1 MKYWTQLN
9 ELDDA
14 VYKVQAV
21 NSGLQILGRTD
32 EMTSADSGLPEEF
45 QTFLADLN
53 DRMDE
58 AVKNLKEKFQDVW
71 GVVREDT
78 FDEDM
83 KAIDELEQEQADK
96 VRFQKIVDGMMGK
109 SIVPIESQYPFEPR
123 NFTTTG
129 STSNWSIEPLS
140 NGDFAVRDDNM
151 ANQSTWVIKE
161 VDGNLTT
168 DYQPRTAQD
177 SFDEEWNFAK
187 RQSER

>member
-58 AVKNLKEKFQDVW
+58 AVKNLKEKFQNVW
-71 GVVREDT
+71 DVVREDT
-78 FDEDM
+78 FEENM
-83 KAIDELEQEQADK
+83 AAIDELEQEQADK
-96 VRFQKIVDGMMGK
+96 VRFQKIVD
-109 SIVPIESQYPFEPR
+109 SIKPMEIVKDEVYFNFDDTMNLTGAAAQPVYTVAGAMDDQFSFDFGGN
-123 NFTTTG
+123 NFTLDNDLDLSGNTT
-129 STSNWSIEPLS
+129 SL
-140 NGDFAVRDDNM
+140 FV
-151 ANQSTWVIKE
+151 
-161 VDGNLTT
+161 
-168 DYQPRTAQD
+168 
-177 SFDEEWNFAK
+177 
-187 RQSER
+187 SER

>member
-9 ELDDA
+9 ELDEA

-71 GVVREDT
+71 DVMREDT
-78 FDEDM
+78 FEENIA
-83 KAIDELEQEQADK
+83 AIDELEQEQADK
-96 VRFQKIVDGMMGK
+96 VRFQKIVD
-109 SIVPIESQYPFEPR
+109 SIKPV
-123 NFTTTG
+123 T
-129 STSNWSIEPLS
+129 
-140 NGDFAVRDDNM
+140 
-151 ANQSTWVIKE
+151 VIKE

-168 DYQPRTAQD
+168 SYRPMTVEDE
-177 SFDEEWNFAK
+177 FDLAWEEAK
-187 RQSER
+187 KQSER